1 MKVSLFIEGQ
11 RYKKHMCQDRERIVA
26 CANRGEDWVALA
38 VTLDVKYKTAF
49 HWVHSGVQDVTLCY
63 TKEALNCD
71 DHLR

>member
-1 MKVSLFIEGQ
+1 VPTG
-11 RYKKHMCQDRERIVA
+11 
-26 CANRGEDWVALA
+26 GEDWVALA